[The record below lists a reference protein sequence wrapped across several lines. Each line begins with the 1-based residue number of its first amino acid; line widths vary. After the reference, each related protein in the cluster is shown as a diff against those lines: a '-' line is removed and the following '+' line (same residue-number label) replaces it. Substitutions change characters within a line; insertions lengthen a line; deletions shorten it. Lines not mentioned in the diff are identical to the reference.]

1 MILYE
6 DKQYKDFNTLKSENN
21 LVSNAEIM
29 SICECGLCRLKQIV
43 KKLNITP
50 VEFWLG
56 EGGRTY
62 TLYHFEDVQRIKEYA
77 AKTTQNDPIPEG
89 YISKKELSKKLG
101 MKYQTLSAFISR
113 HQEFNEYSKLLFR
126 KNTMM
131 RFYLWNEKV
140 SSFYYDVINSHTK
153 QYYYV
158 EENSISIDRESPFKT
173 ISFMC
178 NQKQEETIR
187 SFASASGLSLS
198 DYILSKIFS

>member
-1 MILYE
+1 MILYK

-29 SICECGLCRLKQIV
+29 AVCECGLCRLKQIV
-43 KKLNITP
+43 KELKIEP
-50 VEFWLG
+50 VEFCLG
-56 EGGRTY
+56 YRTY
-62 TLYHFEDVQRIKEYA
+62 TLYHFADVQSIKEYA
-77 AKTTQNDPIPEG
+77 AKTTLNDTIPEG

-101 MKYQTLSAFISR
+101 MKFQTLSAFASR
-113 HQEFNEYSKLLFR
+113 HPEFNEYSKMIFR

-140 SSFYYDVINSHTK
+140 SSFYYDVIQSHTK
-153 QYYYV
+153 QFYLV
-158 EENSISIDRESPFKT
+158 EEDSISVERESPFKT